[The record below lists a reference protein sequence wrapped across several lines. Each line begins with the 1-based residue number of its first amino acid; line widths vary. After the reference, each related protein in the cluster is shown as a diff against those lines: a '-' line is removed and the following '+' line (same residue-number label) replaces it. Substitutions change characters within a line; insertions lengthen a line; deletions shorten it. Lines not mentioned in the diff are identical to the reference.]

1 MQREP
6 LNRRAVS
13 AGWIALAAIGL
24 IATGLV
30 LPDNARAADEQTLR
44 DTRGVIERQLDAF
57 AHDDGSAAY
66 GLASPAIQEIFPN
79 ESVFMDMVRRGFQ
92 PVYRARSHSF
102 GEVRDTDG
110 GLEQLVRVQDEQGQ
124 EWDALYSLERGPDGA
139 WRISGCRLIKSPD
152 RSA

>member
-1 MQREP
+1 MQHAP
-6 LNRRAVS
+6 HSRRIVSVICSGIAAV
-13 AGWIALAAIGL
+13 GL
-24 IATGLV
+24 L
-30 LPDNARAADEQTLR
+30 LPITARAADQQTLSE
-44 DTRGVIERQLDAF
+44 TRGVIERQLDAF

-79 ESVFMDMVRRGFQ
+79 EAAFMDMVKRGFQ
-92 PVYRARSHSF
+92 PVYRAKSHSF
-102 GEVRDTDG
+102 GDVRDTDG
-110 GLEQLVRVQDEQGQ
+110 GLEQLVRVQDEHGQ